1 MAAWVTG
8 NVRMLAL
15 NAIKFKVHHLVQGE
29 SLGCSPGCDSRERQL
44 GGYVLLKFSNMLE

>member
-15 NAIKFKVHHLVQGE
+15 NAIKFKVHHVTRIKIFWFRASLWDVAQAVTRE
-29 SLGCSPGCDSRERQL
+29 SVSWA
-44 GGYVLLKFSNMLE
+44 VM